1 MRGYTY
7 QKERECEVNVNLIIA
22 TVSFLLLLG
31 DCASV
36 KPPPSE
42 KMQVKLT
49 DEWVELLKEDT
60 AFAFQKN
67 DTTNLTLPPILTQKV
82 SVDPPAGRSPRPF
95 DSVFVNAVIT
105 KKGNVK
111 RAWILKSESPYFNK
125 AALKAVVQWK
135 FQPALRNGTPI
146 DTLIKIAVPLN

>member
-1 MRGYTY
+1 MNI
-7 QKERECEVNVNLIIA
+7 KHL
-22 TVSFLLLLG
+22 TVLVLVLLLIG
-31 DCASV
+31 HCASV

-49 DEWVELLKEDT
+49 DEWVELLREDT
-60 AFAFQKN
+60 AFAFQKT
-67 DTTNLTLPPILTQKV
+67 DTTIISLPPILIQKI
-82 SVDPPAGRSPRPF
+82 SVDPPAGRSPRPY
-95 DSVFVNAVIT
+95 DSVYVNAVIT

-135 FQPALRNGTPI
+135 FQPALRNGVPI
-146 DTLIKIAVPLN
+146 DTLIKIAIPLD

>member
-1 MRGYTY
+1 MNAKIMTAM
-7 QKERECEVNVNLIIA
+7 VL
-22 TVSFLLLLG
+22 FLLLVG

-49 DEWVELLKEDT
+49 DEWVELLKEDS
-60 AFAFQKN
+60 AFAYQKN
-67 DTTNLTLPPILTQKV
+67 DTSHVTLPPILIQKV
-82 SVDPPAGRSPRPF
+82 SVNPPAGRSPRPF
-95 DSVFVNAVIT
+95 DSVYVNAVIT

-125 AALKAVVQWK
+125 AALTAVVQWK
-135 FQPALRNGTPI
+135 FQPAFRNGVAI
-146 DTLIKIAVPLN
+146 DTLIQIAIPLI